1 MERKMES
8 ISPTFY
14 ERNCADFLAPI
25 KSLTF
30 TSSTKKLCAKLLYEK
45 AAWKM
50 LVKLTPGRTHKFLE
64 KISNEQSV
72 SKVNIVK
79 LGYNDH
85 GYSRL

>member
-45 AAWKM
+45 AA
-50 LVKLTPGRTHKFLE
+50 
-64 KISNEQSV
+64 
-72 SKVNIVK
+72 
-79 LGYNDH
+79 
-85 GYSRL
+85 